1 MQWRGYKTQRT
12 LDMVGTTA
20 THCFLRLNSMNI
32 LIMIPEPDALQC
44 NSGKTAWEKCTWC
57 LELHYISCL
66 HLSPLIELRSIRG
79 CEIELSVRAV
89 VFGARII
96 VEIVFRDVPQNY
108 LESVSTNWK
117 KLWAQQAKELQNR
130 HSEHLE
136 SCISKLWFQIVQFS
150 FFHGQNLWLD
160 S

>member
-1 MQWRGYKTQRT
+1 
-12 LDMVGTTA
+12 
-20 THCFLRLNSMNI
+20 MNI

-108 LESVSTNWK
+108 LESVSTN
-117 KLWAQQAKELQNR
+117 
-130 HSEHLE
+130 
-136 SCISKLWFQIVQFS
+136 
-150 FFHGQNLWLD
+150 
-160 S
+160 